1 MTTMEKVCE
10 LIMKVKK
17 NKLSRDE
24 LKPDAS
30 LGQDLGLDS
39 LAQTELLALAEEAFS
54 LQIPIEDALDCQT
67 VRDVVNYVDGRLA
80 A

>member
-17 NKLSRDE
+17 NKLSRAE
-24 LKPDAS
+24 LKPDAT

-39 LAQTELLALAEEAFS
+39 LAQTELLVLVEEAFS
-54 LQIPIEDALDCQT
+54 LQIPIEDALDRHT
-67 VRDVVNYVDGRLA
+67 IREVVEYLDGRLA